1 MKMRW
6 WMRNGIAGL
15 VALSVAL
22 GSGADE
28 SAVSVPSAVR
38 PAAMVSKAL
47 PSLPH
52 SFAAGLQEREPRVVL
67 EALDLRALAAE
78 DAETV
83 AAGEKALRIGVVR
96 KLPDRIMA
104 RGSTAPATRGGW
116 SVLADGS
123 RVWCTTF
130 RADGARG
137 IRVHFEDVELPEG
150 CEIRVFDTEDPTVVR
165 GPYNCASVR
174 DRKAFWSGALFAQ
187 TVTVECWVPRGIDP
201 AYTAF
206 SIGKVVHLY
215 RVPGMMMLK
224 EGNCHNDVSCYP
236 EWIVTSR
243 GVAGLGVFYAENY
256 LYCTGCLLN
265 DLDDSTWVDFFLT
278 GTHCVANQ
286 SEADDAEFY
295 WFFQTATCN
304 GAPPSP
310 LDMTVTDGG
319 ADYLAGQSFEM
330 GNDFALLRLRSPS
343 PDGATYVGWST
354 SKPSY
359 TEKLTCIHHPDGAYK
374 RISFGKLDTIEPNHW
389 FVNFTDG
396 VTEPGSSGA
405 PLFDAAGKLIGQ
417 LVGGSSTCE
426 AGGGVDAFGR
436 FDVTYKAIKGWLAG
450 QGEMPEPELGGPTGA
465 YPGVAYRNKKF
476 GAGGAL
482 PDVCGIF
489 SMNVTQRGRIT
500 AKVVL
505 QGRSLSFKAPG
516 WQAQDVTEDG
526 TYYYVRMQSSG
537 GEVLELV
544 ADWITALGYLSGG
557 SLGNDEIFIDA
568 AYHVFADRA
577 DNHAQADL
585 AQLRGYYTVSLFPAL
600 VQSRGAAKE
609 EPQGSG
615 YLTMTVGLRGKV
627 KIAGVLADGTKV
639 SQASTLLLFG
649 DYGSMA
655 SVPFFRPL
663 YRRQG
668 GIGAMLWIWPNM
680 RIVDTDWSED
690 WFVRWDKPGSG
701 PDGFEA
707 LLMPCGGYFGK
718 GAALPAAEYGL
729 CAQPNDVAYYL
740 SGGAVPPQYGAL
752 PYAVPVASTGTRLAI
767 EKGVKPVKDGDV
779 YIYTGANSAL
789 ATLSYS
795 SMTGIYKGRFNQY
808 YDYDNG
814 GMLAH
819 KSVRSPFAGVM
830 TQVRHPDF
838 AKFPEGMGHYL
849 LSENNPEFRLL
860 RIKRSFWIDLI
871 AAP

>member
-6 WMRNGIAGL
+6 WIGNGVVGL
-15 VALSVAL
+15 VTLSVVL
-22 GSGADE
+22 SSGAGE
-28 SAVSVPSAVR
+28 SGISVPSAVR
-38 PAAMVSKAL
+38 PMAMVPKAL

-52 SFAAGLQEREPRVVL
+52 SFAAGQWECEPQIVL
-67 EALDLRALAAE
+67 EALDLQTLAAE
-78 DAETV
+78 DAEAV

-96 KLPDRIMA
+96 QLPNRITA
-104 RGSTAPATRGGW
+104 RGSAAPASLGGW

-123 RVWCTTF
+123 RVWCTTL
-130 RADGARG
+130 RADGAHG

-165 GPYNCASVR
+165 GPYNSVSMR
-174 DRKAFWSGALFAQ
+174 NREAFWSGALFAQ
-187 TVTVECWVPRGIDP
+187 TVTVECWVPRGSDP
-201 AYTAF
+201 TRAAF

-215 RVPGMMMLK
+215 RTPGTIRLK

-236 EWIVTSR
+236 GWDAASR
-243 GVAGLGVFYAENY
+243 GVAGIGVFYEANY

-286 SEADDAEFY
+286 SQASDTEFY

-304 GAPPSP
+304 GAPPS
-310 LDMTVTDGG
+310 LAAVTVTEGG
-319 ADYLAGQSFEM
+319 ADYLAGQTCET

-354 SKPSY
+354 SRPSY
-359 TEKLTCIHHPDGAYK
+359 TETLTCIHHPDGAYK
-374 RISFGKLDTIEPNHW
+374 RISFSKLDAIDPDFW

-405 PLFDAAGKLIGQ
+405 PLFDATGKLIGQ
-417 LVGGSSTCE
+417 LVGGSSSCE
-426 AGGGVDAFGR
+426 TGGGIDAFGR
-436 FDVTYKAIKGWLAG
+436 FDVTYKAIKGWLTG
-450 QGEMPEPELGGPTGA
+450 NGTPQQPELIGPFGT
-465 YPGVAYRNKKF
+465 YPGVVFRDKRF
-476 GAGGAL
+476 GGGEPL
-482 PDVCGIF
+482 PDVCGTF
-489 SMNVTQRGRIT
+489 SMNITKRGRIT

-505 QGRSLSFKAPG
+505 QGRSLSFRATG
-516 WQAQDVTEDG
+516 WQGVTEDND
-526 TYYYVRMQSSG
+526 YYVRMQRSSG
-537 GEVLELV
+537 ETLELWV
-544 ADWITALGYLSGG
+544 NWIMAYGRLSGG
-557 SLGNDEIFIDA
+557 SLGNEEVLIEA

-577 DNHAQADL
+577 DNYAQADL
-585 AQLRGYYTVSLFPAL
+585 ARLRGYYTVSLYPYDVL
-600 VQSRGAAKE
+600 SYGAAQE

-615 YLTMTVGLRGKV
+615 YLTMTVGLRGSV
-627 KIAGVLADGTKV
+627 RIAGVLADGTRV

-655 SVPFFRPL
+655 SVPFFQPL
-663 YRRQG
+663 YRRAG
-668 GIGAMLWIWPNM
+668 GIGAMLWIAPNTGV
-680 RIVDTDWSED
+680 VDTDWSED
-690 WFVRWDKPGSG
+690 WFVRWDKPSSG

-718 GAALPAAEYGL
+718 GAVLPATEYWL
-729 CAQPNDVAYYL
+729 CAQTNDVAYYV
-740 SGGAVPPQYGAL
+740 SGSAVLPQYEAL
-752 PYAVPVASTGTRLAI
+752 PYAVSVMSTGTRLVI
-767 EKGVKPVKDGDV
+767 EKGIRPVKDGDAYV
-779 YIYTGANSAL
+779 YIGANSAL

-795 SMTGIYKGRFNQY
+795 PMTGIYKGRFNQY

-814 GMLAH
+814 RRLVH
-819 KSVRSPFAGVM
+819 RSMRASFAGVV